1 VYSTWSCSYIATSKC
16 KAPTVNVKS
25 YENKETN
32 TDLATARA
40 LWDIYYFEY
49 TAFETSTTDLTV
61 EVSNKEAMDS
71 SVNRL
76 GGEMWPVQ
84 W

>member
-1 VYSTWSCSYIATSKC
+1 MHSAYSCTYIATSKC

-25 YENKETN
+25 YVNKEPKD
-32 TDLATARA
+32 DLATARA
-40 LWDIYYFEY
+40 LWFISYFEY
-49 TAFETSTTDLTV
+49 TAFDTATTEFTV

-71 SVNRL
+71 SVDRL